1 MEKEDEKQLLE
12 NMFKHIK
19 MTSMKMKNAIDRND
33 MRQVLK
39 FSVDILNTLKAEF
52 KTVSYY
58 NQLFL
63 NVYDELLPLEIYF
76 NEEIK
81 RGRRIKEFYE
91 AVQQCITVL
100 PRLYLMILVGNI
112 YIESNPNEKKE
123 ILNEIMK
130 MVNAVQHPLRGF
142 YVRYF
147 IIKILKNNLDD
158 IDSLL
163 INIKEMNKL
172 WIRIGHMKHLLGSD
186 IIKVRNELKDI
197 IGENIIKLGSIQD
210 INDNIYKNKILL
222 PLLKIIIECG
232 DYLSQQYLLLNMIE
246 SFPDE
251 YNIKSIDIIITS
263 LSQMTEKVDIKEIF
277 IKIMEKLGN
286 FDSIEKLKDIKSN
299 EIFEKLNGSIEKI
312 IEEFQNQGDNDN
324 DILKIIELEVSYL
337 KFVINFGTFEEQ
349 NLKIKNI
356 NKIISKCYD
365 LISKACGGRN
375 LSEEGVK
382 IIFNLLQIILDSPL
396 SIFKCKNFP
405 DLMNYLDDNY
415 KSKLSLDILDSLV
428 NKYNIG
434 MIDTKDK
441 MESIIEFITPMVYIE
456 DNRGNDYLLDKAL
469 NKICKLVYVPSSKDP
484 YEQLEMLQM
493 LINLLI
499 DTTKEDQ
506 EDLKNKKL
514 ILYYNNYINSLLLIG
529 YSLNEAYLNNI
540 NLNNEEN
547 KNKKTQIH
555 KEFCNKYNIDKF
567 ENNNIEK
574 YWEFYQLLIKEIDT
588 NLSKLKIIS
597 PEISYKL
604 YLQCILLINKIG
616 FNFNNKNENNDNKN
630 NYEETLLIYI
640 NKILSMFTNGEINT
654 KDKLDLLINL
664 IGNIC
669 SLTILSKDNL
679 IKIATKIEKICDKI
693 NKKNEQCLSLI
704 NSSKLYYNDINKDLN
719 KVIELLNK
727 AKKTAVYAMTN
738 PENTILFIYIL
749 NEYIRYDEKI
759 EDFDKIAKVD
769 DINEIIEA
777 INNYLMSL
785 KSENND
791 KTVINKIENYYKS
804 TIDLIKS
811 KKLNN
816 TENKYFKLFEKVNL
830 DNDD

>member
-567 ENNNIEK
+567 DNNNIEK

-640 NKILSMFTNGEINT
+640 NKILSMYTNGEINM